1 MENRGKSADP
11 ARKSAEL
18 LSLQALEWLAEDKD
32 RINGFLNQTG
42 ADAGAIA
49 ANAQDPGFLG
59 SVLDY
64 LLTEDAMV
72 IGFCDTR
79 GLPYDAPM
87 RARAAL
93 PGGEMWNWT

>member
-1 MENRGKSADP
+1 MENRSKIAGSGQ
-11 ARKSAEL
+11 KSAEL
-18 LSLQALEWLAEDKD
+18 LSLQALEWLAEDAE
-32 RINGFLNQTG
+32 RINGFLNMTG
-42 ADAGAIA
+42 ADASDIA
-49 ANAQDPGFLG
+49 RNAQDPAFLG

-64 LLTEDAMV
+64 LLTEDALV